1 MRGMVVSLI
10 VIGLG
15 WLSAA
20 TVGADQTHVQLAL
33 DWTPNTNHTGIYV
46 ASELGYFADES
57 LEIEI
62 VQPGPTTSIQLTGSG
77 KTAFGVSMQ
86 EYVTMARAIG
96 VPVVSIAAVVQ
107 HNTSGFAALTEKG
120 IRTAKD
126 FENKRYGGW
135 GQQLEEVMIRTV
147 MAQEEADFDT
157 VTFVNIGTIDA
168 FVAARRDLADFFWI
182 FYGWSGINAKLQGI
196 DFSFLPLI
204 EHAEVL
210 DYYTPVII
218 TNETLIQQDPGLVEC
233 FLRALKKGYEY
244 AIENPDEAA
253 AILLSRVPEL
263 DEALV
268 VASQRW
274 LSGKYAEDSEVWGMQ
289 KQEVWQRFA
298 EWALEN
304 QLIDT
309 EIDAERAFTNQFLLA
324 EGEGN

>member
-1 MRGMVVSLI
+1 MVVSLI

-20 TVGADQTHVQLAL
+20 TAGADQTHVQLAL

-46 ASELGYFADES
+46 ALELGYFADES
-57 LEIEI
+57 LEVKV

-86 EYVTMARAIG
+86 EYVTMARSIG
-96 VPVVSIAAVVQ
+96 VPVVSIAAVIQ

-120 IRTAKD
+120 ISTAKD

-135 GQQLEEVMIRTV
+135 GQKLEEVMIQTV
-147 MAQEEADFDT
+147 MEQAEADFDT

-168 FVAARRDLADFFWI
+168 FIAARRDLADFFWI
-182 FYGWSGINAKLQGI
+182 FYGWSGIHAELQGI

-204 EHAEVL
+204 EYAEVL

-218 TNETLIQQDPGLVEC
+218 TNETLIQRDPGLVEC

-274 LSGKYAEDSEVWGMQ
+274 LSGKYPEDSDVWGMQ

>member
-1 MRGMVVSLI
+1 MRGRVVSLI

-15 WLSAA
+15 WLSVA
-20 TVGADQTHVQLAL
+20 TAGAGPTQVQLAL

-46 ASELGYFADES
+46 ALELGYFADES
-57 LEIEI
+57 LKVEV
-62 VQPGPTTSIQLTGSG
+62 VQPGPTTSIHLTATG

-96 VPVVSIAAVVQ
+96 VPVVSIAAVIQ
-107 HNTSGFAALTEKG
+107 HNTSGFAALTEKD
-120 IRTAKD
+120 IRSAKD

-135 GQQLEEVMIRTV
+135 GQRLEEVMIQTV
-147 MAQEEADFDT
+147 MMQEEADFDT

-168 FVAARRDLADFFWI
+168 FTAAQRDLADFFWI
-182 FYGWSGINAKLQGI
+182 FYGWSGIHAELQGI

-218 TNETLIQQDPGLVEC
+218 TNETLIEQNPALVER

-244 AIENPDEAA
+244 AVQSPDEAA
-253 AILLSRVPEL
+253 AILLRHVPEL

-274 LSGKYAEDSEVWGMQ
+274 LSGKYAEDSDIWGIQ
-289 KQEVWQRFA
+289 QREVWQRFA
-298 EWALEN
+298 QWALEN
-304 QLIDT
+304 ELIETAIEVD
-309 EIDAERAFTNQFLLA
+309 RAFTNHFLLGK
-324 EGEGN
+324 GEED